1 MGQQVLMDAGRVG
14 QATESVAKQIAEGRL
29 PDAPLAIVG
38 IRKRGVP
45 LAERLADDLRRRAN
59 ESPDVGALDITL
71 YRDDL
76 SQILH
81 NPVLRGTEIP
91 FDVTGREIVL
101 VDDVLFT
108 GRTVRAALDALVDL
122 GRPRCIRL
130 AVLVDRG
137 HRELPIRADYV
148 GQVVETRPK
157 DQVQVLLRETDGRDE
172 VILS

>member
-1 MGQQVLMDAGRVG
+1 MTQQVLMDAGQVAH
-14 QATESVAKQIAEGRL
+14 ATDVLAQQIADNRL
-29 PDAPLAIVG
+29 ADAPLAIVG
-38 IRKRGVP
+38 IRTRGVP
-45 LAERLADDLRRRAN
+45 LARRLAEALSQSTGV
-59 ESPDVGALDITL
+59 SPDVGALDITL

-76 SQILH
+76 SQIAH
-81 NPVLRGTEIP
+81 NPVLKGTDIP
-91 FDVTGREIVL
+91 FDVTGREIIL

-130 AVLVDRG
+130 AALVDRG

-148 GQVVETRPK
+148 AHVVRTQAG

-172 VILS
+172 VALS